1 MSIESK
7 QIEKNVEAKLLELNI
22 EYSVV
27 YIGERKRENW
37 DCDAWNVTF
46 KKKDKSF
53 STEYYTGLGRRTF
66 KNKIAERNEPTS
78 NKKSVHYAQWVEHNI
93 VPVKPNDAGVLHS
106 LCMDSQAI
114 DDSFDNWASGYGYD
128 ADSLKAFNIYQ
139 QCCKIAK
146 EMLQVFS
153 YKDISKFNEL
163 LQDY

>member
-22 EYSVV
+22 QYSVV

-37 DCDAWNVTF
+37 DCDAWSVTF
-46 KKKDKSF
+46 KNKDRAF
-53 STEYYTGLGRRTF
+53 STDYYTGLGHRTF
-66 KNKIAERNEPTS
+66 RDKIAERNEPTS
-78 NKKSVHYAQWVEHNI
+78 NKKSVHYAQWAKHNI
-93 VPVKPNDAGVLHS
+93 VPVKPHAAGVLHS

-114 DDSFDNWASGYGYD
+114 DDSFDNWASDYCYD
-128 ADSLKAFNIYQ
+128 TDSMKAFSIYQ

-153 YKDISKFNEL
+153 KKDIAEFNEL